1 MELRQRRT
9 LARAIQVSL
18 IVLAIGLAIGWAKRR
33 APGGGKTHLQVQ
45 PPSVETLA
53 AGDVQIFNVD
63 TTVDLLLKGDRIY
76 GGLSPKIVEKVRGEM
91 AKRGDTD
98 TSGLGGAIA
107 AMVKSQV
114 AEKIATRV
122 VYNLSDIR
130 DIEYREPSLVLK
142 WKRGGEEH
150 LFGSVKIDDDG
161 RRGDS
166 NRFPPEDAERFVAAV
181 RHRLR
186 VLEP

>member
-9 LARAIQVSL
+9 AARAIQVVL
-18 IVLAIGLAIGWAKRR
+18 VLVAIVIAIGWANRR
-33 APGGGKTHLQVQ
+33 VPRGDKTHLQVH

-53 AGDVQIFNVD
+53 AGDVQIFSVD

-91 AKRGDTD
+91 AKEGSGD

-107 AMVKSQV
+107 AMVKAQV

-122 VYNLSDIR
+122 VYDLRDVR
-130 DIEYREPSLVLK
+130 DIEYREPALVLK
-142 WKRGGEEH
+142 WKRGGEER

-161 RRGDS
+161 RRGES
-166 NRFPPEDAERFVAAV
+166 NRFRADDAERFVAAV
-181 RHRLR
+181 RQRLR
-186 VLEP
+186 TLEP